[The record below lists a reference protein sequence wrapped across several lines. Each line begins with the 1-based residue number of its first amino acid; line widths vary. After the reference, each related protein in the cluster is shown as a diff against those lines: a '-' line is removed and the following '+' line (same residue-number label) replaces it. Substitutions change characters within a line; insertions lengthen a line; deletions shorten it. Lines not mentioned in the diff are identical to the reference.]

1 MKDTNTRSE
10 STFVSAIRNAIYS
23 IPTKNQLE
31 FAREFREL
39 ANKGVIRSEKST
51 EYQNLCK
58 KYNIHRTQK
67 R

>member
-1 MKDTNTRSE
+1 MKDTNTTKITSA
-10 STFVSAIRNAIYS
+10 VKAIRNAIYS

-31 FAREFREL
+31 FAREFQEL
-39 ANKGVIRSEKST
+39 ANKGIIRSEKSA

-58 KYNIHRTQK
+58 KYNIRRPQK